1 MQGTQSAVHSTRNS
15 SPSNTD
21 SESDVG
27 ELQSLHSAHRLRAT
41 SEPPPDRDDHI
52 RPPSDAEF
60 IYDHHHASSSSNTK
74 TGLGMKL
81 PPLSLSSS
89 GVQEYSWEWGAFPTP
104 SPMKT
109 TFAKGGRLDAG
120 IPWKSKTNHFYEL
133 FQGEASSEDTFLSDR
148 GKLSAKEG
156 NDAVFVITAEK
167 QSLDFQLSLVSQL
180 SSDTKGKGKQNSFVY
195 SSYDDDARFEKGRIT
210 FSRFI
215 QDEHLADNPTLVIKW
230 FDGKYMTRQQHPVLF
245 SALVVWRTNYLL
257 SKTKHVE
264 ENKSIND
271 SRHNRSI
278 SEPLTPEQK
287 ARAEADYAETEGES
301 EQGSRSLSWVQWWNR
316 NRQKDKVF
324 SRGVS
329 VRERLAFKPAASA
342 PPHADIVSCY
352 GLNSG

>member
-1 MQGTQSAVHSTRNS
+1 
-15 SPSNTD
+15 
-21 SESDVG
+21 
-27 ELQSLHSAHRLRAT
+27 
-41 SEPPPDRDDHI
+41 
-52 RPPSDAEF
+52 
-60 IYDHHHASSSSNTK
+60 
-74 TGLGMKL
+74 
-81 PPLSLSSS
+81 
-89 GVQEYSWEWGAFPTP
+89 
-104 SPMKT
+104 MKT

-120 IPWKSKTNHFYEL
+120 IPWKSKTNYFYEL

-342 PPHADIVSCY
+342 SPHADIVSCY